1 MFKRISEVMD
11 NDAPF
16 SSLKLIDKVVLTSIF
31 VALSVLGYLALV
43 AVFSL

>member
-16 SSLKLIDKVVLTSIF
+16 SSLKLIDKVVLVSIF
-31 VALSVLGYLALV
+31 VAFVVVGYLSLV
-43 AVFSL
+43 VIFSL